1 MEKTQVEVD
10 RIAAENPGQNRLS
23 GLKQGR
29 IWDGANLESYNGP
42 VRLDLGQGNAIE
54 AILSWGDIARP
65 DLGRPGPRRTRLSS
79 GRARLRYWAEVTP
92 VLG

>member
-42 VRLDLGQGNAIE
+42 VRLDLGQSNAIG
-54 AILSWGDIARP
+54 AIL
-65 DLGRPGPRRTRLSS
+65 RRHCPTGS
-79 GRARLRYWAEVTP
+79 GSTWAKTNTLEQRV
-92 VLG
+92 G